1 MSRSLVLGALTVA
14 GVTAAA
20 SPARAQGDEASSTRQ
35 VPATSPSYPAAPLAL
50 PPLPAA
56 STATSPSSTA
66 SSASELVPDAP
77 PPTERH
83 WYGWETLLVDAG
95 ALTTMIAGAVAQS
108 TAVGVTGVT
117 AYALGPSVV
126 HAARGRGEAALVD
139 ASVRVLLPVF
149 SATVGYAIDVGT
161 SPPCAP
167 DEILCLR
174 GLGGLAAGLVVGY
187 VGAVIIDASV
197 LAWDRV
203 PLSPDRA
210 PAAEQPA
217 SAARIR
223 WAPTVG
229 ITQQGATAG
238 VVGAF

>member
-1 MSRSLVLGALTVA
+1 M
-14 GVTAAA
+14 AAPA
-20 SPARAQGDEASSTRQ
+20 AARAQSDEAPSTRQ
-35 VPATSPSYPAAPLAL
+35 VPATSPSYPGAPLAL
-50 PPLPAA
+50 PPLPSSSTSPPGA
-56 STATSPSSTA
+56 STATAPA
-66 SSASELVPDAP
+66 SSASSAQELVPDAP

-126 HAARGRGEAALVD
+126 HAARGHAG
-139 ASVRVLLPVF
+139 ASAEDVAVRVLLPIF
-149 SATVGYAIDVGT
+149 TATVGYAVDYTASG
-161 SPPCAP
+161 PCTP
-167 DEILCLR
+167 DQWLCFR
-174 GLGGLAAGLVVGY
+174 GLAGLGLGLVAGY
-187 VGAVIIDASV
+187 VGAIVIDASV
-197 LAWDRV
+197 LAWDRA
-203 PLSPDRA
+203 PLAPDRD
-210 PAAEQPA
+210 PAAVQSA

-229 ITQQGATAG
+229 VTQRGATAG